1 MHTLT
6 PRQLADLVCRSAAGY
21 YPSEAAARLLVDH
34 DRWLHRHD
42 FTAACV
48 EYDHDGTTPVAWVDW
63 QTVPAFVDR
72 AERTSST
79 TEAGVLRLAAELAG
93 VDTATPLADLLSG
106 LDDTNSR
113 LVLDAIAH
121 VLTRGGRR

>member
-42 FTAACV
+42 FTATCV
-48 EYDHDGTTPVAWVDW
+48 EYDHDGSAPIAWVDW
-63 QTVPAFVDR
+63 QAIPAFVEH
-72 AERTSST
+72 AACSSS
-79 TEAGVLRLAAELAG
+79 EARILRLAAELAG
-93 VDTATPLADLLSG
+93 VDTGTPLADLLSG
-106 LDDTNSR
+106 LDATNIR
-113 LVLDAIAH
+113 LVLHAIGH
-121 VLTRGGRR
+121 VLTQGGRR